1 MKILPKLFS
10 LPVIVVI
17 AWMGANHYQGN
28 DLFANP
34 FEKQS
39 VLDKLESRGSDFF
52 EDELEDKLESAS
64 DSVKDSVKEGIDDV
78 SDKLK
83 DIVD

>member
-10 LPVIVVI
+10 LPVLVVL
-17 AWMGANHYQGN
+17 AWVGANHYQGN

-39 VLDKLESRGSDFF
+39 VLDKLESRGSDYFD
-52 EDELEDKLESAS
+52 DELEDKVDNAT
-64 DSVKDSVKEGIDDV
+64 DSLKDSFKEGVDDV